1 MRKAGIKLGGPA
13 RGNDLASPNIGPHYV
28 CRRVAGID
36 VWYVAAGVGIHTDV
50 FASLR
55 VCVRNPR
62 ARFKSISQAKAQR
75 HKEKRPRNLGKRLLQ
90 IPALAGRLIWLLT
103 R

>member
-36 VWYVAAGVGIHTDV
+36 VWYVAAGVGIHTDL
-50 FASLR
+50 FARLR
-55 VCVRNPR
+55 EKSSCALQKYFSGKGAKTQRKAAQESRKKTVANSS
-62 ARFKSISQAKAQR
+62 AR
-75 HKEKRPRNLGKRLLQ
+75 G
-90 IPALAGRLIWLLT
+90 
-103 R
+103 